1 MMENIAVARE
11 QQRGDILARYQR
23 IAQIVTGSSEAKEED
38 AIAWLSEVL
47 DTLKLPSLLEFGVCE
62 AQFDEVSS
70 DALKSV
76 AIKGNPLPLN
86 QQRLVHI
93 LQQVCEEC
101 DCGGEYHETASMSQD
116 AQRAPEHVTES
127 SFTIINSY
135 ASENNVVEKGN
146 SWTI

>member
-1 MMENIAVARE
+1 MLENIAVAKE
-11 QQRGDILARYQR
+11 QQRNDILARYQR
-23 IAQIVTGSSEAKEED
+23 IAQIVTGNEKAKEED

-62 AQFDEVSS
+62 AQFDEVSA

-86 QQRLVHI
+86 QERLVHI

-101 DCGGEYHETASMSQD
+101 CCGGEYHETASMNQTD
-116 AQRAPEHVTES
+116 QLTPEQATES

-135 ASENNVVEKGN
+135 ASENSVVEKGN

>member
-1 MMENIAVARE
+1 MMENIVVARE
-11 QQRGDILARYQR
+11 QQRNDILARYQR
-23 IAQIVTGSSEAKEED
+23 VAQIVTGSTEAKEED
-38 AIAWLSEVL
+38 AISWLSEVL

-62 AQFDEVSS
+62 AQFDEVSA

-86 QQRLVHI
+86 QRRLIHI

-101 DCGGEYHETASMSQD
+101 GCGDESQETASIHQD
-116 AQRAPEHVTES
+116 DQRAPEQTTES

-135 ASENNVVEKGN
+135 SSENNVVEKGN

>member
-1 MMENIAVARE
+1 MLENIEVARE
-11 QQRGDILARYQR
+11 HQRSDILERYQR
-23 IAQIVTGSSEAKEED
+23 IAQIVTGKAQASSED
-38 AIAWLSEVL
+38 AISWLSEVL

-62 AQFDEVSS
+62 AQFEEVSA

-86 QQRLVHI
+86 QERLIHI
-93 LQQVCEEC
+93 LQQVCEKC
-101 DCGGEYHETASMSQD
+101 HCGEVQSEVAFRHNDDESQM
-116 AQRAPEHVTES
+116 AES

-135 ASENNVVEKGN
+135 SSENSVVEKGN

>member
-1 MMENIAVARE
+1 M
-11 QQRGDILARYQR
+11 
-23 IAQIVTGSSEAKEED
+23 
-38 AIAWLSEVL
+38 L
-47 DTLKLPSLLEFGVCE
+47 DTLKLPSLLEFSVCE
-62 AQFDEVSS
+62 AQFDEVSA

-86 QQRLVHI
+86 QERLVHI
-93 LQQVCEEC
+93 LKQVCEEC
-101 DCGGEYHETASMSQD
+101 SCGEGDHDTASMNQ
-116 AQRAPEHVTES
+116 AAES